1 MVNIKSK
8 IVWIIDDQEFEVNDM
23 VNIQTTYINEYIGRI
38 SEINESYIDL
48 DISNNYNSNIIRLS
62 SCDILHITK

>member
-48 DISNNYNSNIIRLS
+48 DISYHYNSNIIRLS